1 MKINGFILRC
11 TVASILVLSLLP
23 EASAQPAFTDKS
35 LSPKERAEDLVSRLT
50 LEEKASLMMYDSPE
64 IPRLGIRHY
73 NWWNEA
79 LHGVA
84 RNGRATV
91 YPMPIGMAAS
101 FDPELLLEVFTSVSD
116 EGRVKWNMAKSEEGN
131 LWYKGLTFWTPNI
144 NIVRDPLWGRGM
156 ETYGE
161 DPYLTSKMG
170 VEVVKGL
177 QGPRGDGTMKAQA
190 CAKHYAVHS
199 GPEWS
204 RHTFNAEVSERDLWE
219 TYLPAFKELVTKAD
233 VDEVMFA
240 YNSLLGEPVGGSK
253 RFMLDILVD
262 EWGFDG
268 IVVSDCWAVD
278 NFYKGHGWVESR
290 AEAVAAAIKAGMT
303 LECGD
308 NLHAIPEAVEKG
320 LLTEAE
326 VDNALVK
333 LLEIRYMLG
342 EMDGESKWDDI
353 PYDVLCCP
361 EHSDLALQMARESI
375 VLLENEGILPLSG
388 NERIALIGPN
398 AADSVMLWGNY
409 NGFPERTVT
418 LLDAMKQRCP
428 DLKYIPGCP
437 YVAGMYNGETLG
449 DGITTSAYFD
459 ETRTEVD
466 YDAFINAAEGYDVV
480 VFAGGITPRLE
491 GEEMPVKVP
500 GFRGGDKTSIE
511 LPEVQRNLVKA
522 LKDAGKKVIFV
533 NFSGSAIA
541 LAPESENCEAIVQ
554 AWYLGQEA
562 GTAIADVLYGDV
574 NPSGKLPLTFYADD
588 SQLKDFEDYDM
599 DGRTYRFFE
608 GKPLYPFGHG
618 LSYTGFKL
626 GKGKVV
632 TSSDGSKEFVV
643 SVKNTGK
650 RDGDNVIQLYISRPD
665 DAEGPLKTLRGF
677 SRVSLKAGE
686 KKTVRIPV
694 DDETFLWWNPETGR
708 MDPMPGDY
716 ILHYGDS
723 SADDHLQTI
732 EYTHM

>member
-1 MKINGFILRC
+1 MFVIEDELKK
-11 TVASILVLSLLP
+11 LP
-23 EASAQPAFTDKS
+23 AKPGVYLMHDKS
-35 LSPKERAEDLVSRLT
+35 DAII
-50 LEEKASLMMYDSPE
+50 Y
-64 IPRLGIRHY
+64 
-73 NWWNEA
+73 
-79 LHGVA
+79 
-84 RNGRATV
+84 
-91 YPMPIGMAAS
+91 
-101 FDPELLLEVFTSVSD
+101 
-116 EGRVKWNMAKSEEGN
+116 
-131 LWYKGLTFWTPNI
+131 
-144 NIVRDPLWGRGM
+144 
-156 ETYGE
+156 
-161 DPYLTSKMG
+161 
-170 VEVVKGL
+170 
-177 QGPRGDGTMKAQA
+177 
-190 CAKHYAVHS
+190 
-199 GPEWS
+199 
-204 RHTFNAEVSERDLWE
+204 
-219 TYLPAFKELVTKAD
+219 
-233 VDEVMFA
+233 
-240 YNSLLGEPVGGSK
+240 VGG
-253 RFMLDILVD
+253 
-262 EWGFDG
+262 
-268 IVVSDCWAVD
+268 
-278 NFYKGHGWVESR
+278 
-290 AEAVAAAIKAGMT
+290 
-303 LECGD
+303 
-308 NLHAIPEAVEKG
+308 
-320 LLTEAE
+320 
-326 VDNALVK
+326 
-333 LLEIRYMLG
+333 
-342 EMDGESKWDDI
+342 
-353 PYDVLCCP
+353 
-361 EHSDLALQMARESI
+361 
-375 VLLENEGILPLSG
+375 LS
-388 NERIALIGPN
+388 
-398 AADSVMLWGNY
+398 
-409 NGFPERTVT
+409 
-418 LLDAMKQRCP
+418 
-428 DLKYIPGCP
+428 
-437 YVAGMYNGETLG
+437 
-449 DGITTSAYFD
+449 
-459 ETRTEVD
+459 
-466 YDAFINAAEGYDVV
+466 
-480 VFAGGITPRLE
+480 PRLE

-618 LSYTGFKL
+618 LSYTDFKL

-723 SADDHLQTI
+723 SADDHLKTI